1 MEVKFKQH
9 INFSSFKL
17 IIDKIPNLNIYKL
30 DNENEKNV
38 EKLIILVEAKKLK
51 YDDLIELNKY
61 IKIFKEK
68 IIGWIFL
75 DN

>member
-1 MEVKFKQH
+1 M
-9 INFSSFKL
+9 
-17 IIDKIPNLNIYKL
+17 
-30 DNENEKNV
+30 
-38 EKLIILVEAKKLK
+38 IILVEAKKLK